1 MPRFTSLAL
10 TALLALAAGCAT
22 LSKGDIK
29 RQTESQNTT
38 LDAVRAGSDT
48 ADRAARTQSEST
60 AAIIEATGR
69 ARAEETRA
77 AAELA
82 REQQKLEEIRARNA
96 EREQRAQQ
104 LRAQIEQAEREDSE
118 ADRELARLERKAR
131 AMQKLKARAEARWV
145 NCFTDVILTL
155 PKGDK
160 GIREKDIPW
169 GFDIREGEA
178 YVTEGESIR
187 LSEIGAIYIVK
198 RSEKYPGFVAF
209 RGQEVTICPKKNMLS
224 LYSLSDIQEIELR
237 EDASRYFH
245 RFTRLDR

>member
-82 REQQKLEEIRARNA
+82 REQQKLEEVRARNA

-104 LRAQIEQAEREDSE
+104 LRAEIEQAEREDSE

-131 AMQKLKARAEARWV
+131 AMEKLKADSKAKWA
-145 NCFTDVILTL
+145 NCFTDVVLTG
-155 PKGDK
+155 GDL
-160 GIREKDIPW
+160 
-169 GFDIREGEA
+169 GEP
-178 YVTEGESIR
+178 GGSIE
-187 LSEIGAIYIVK
+187 LAETGAIYIVK
-198 RSEKYPGFVAF
+198 TKQFYGTSVG
-209 RGQEVTICPKKNMLS
+209 RGSEVTVCPKRNMITNHS
-224 LYSLSDIQEIELR
+224 LYEIKEWDLR
-237 EDASRYFH
+237 EDASQYFG
-245 RFTRLDR
+245 RFKHLDQ

>member
-96 EREQRAQQ
+96 EREQRASK

-131 AMQKLKARAEARWV
+131 AMQKLQARTEAKWA
-145 NCFTDVILTL
+145 NCFTDIVLTGGNFYQGTSL
-155 PKGDK
+155 
-160 GIREKDIPW
+160 ELA
-169 GFDIREGEA
+169 E
-178 YVTEGESIR
+178 T
-187 LSEIGAIYIVK
+187 GAIYIVK
-198 RSEKYPGFVAF
+198 SPSRDPSGLIPGMYTPGAS
-209 RGQEVTICPKKNMLS
+209 RGAEVTICPKRNMISELPLS
-224 LYSLSDIQEIELR
+224 NVKQRDLR
-237 EDASRYFH
+237 GDASGYFA
-245 RFTRLDR
+245 RFQRLDQ

>member
-10 TALLALAAGCAT
+10 AALLALTASCAT

-104 LRAQIEQAEREDSE
+104 LRAEIEQAEREDSE

-131 AMQKLKARAEARWV
+131 AVQKLKADSKAKWA
-145 NCFTDVILTL
+145 NCFTDVVLTGRL
-155 PKGDK
+155 KIKAGASIELAET
-160 GIREKDIPW
+160 GEIFIVS
-169 GFDIREGEA
+169 GFGTYMPNNNYANRGGEM
-178 YVTEGESIR
+178 
-187 LSEIGAIYIVK
+187 
-198 RSEKYPGFVAF
+198 
-209 RGQEVTICPKKNMLS
+209 TICPKKNMISPLS
-224 LYSLSDIQEIELR
+224 LSSIKDKDLHG
-237 EDASRYFH
+237 DASIYFA
-245 RFTRLDR
+245 RFKRLDQ

>member
-1 MPRFTSLAL
+1 MPRLTCLAL
-10 TALLALAAGCAT
+10 TALLALTAGCAS

-77 AAELA
+77 ATELA

-96 EREQRAQQ
+96 EREERAQK
-104 LRAQIEQAEREDSE
+104 LRAEIEQAEREDSE

-131 AMQKLKARAEARWV
+131 AMQKLKDRSKAKWA
-145 NCFTDVILTL
+145 NCFTDVVITAPEGWVDRGETMELAETGVILIL
-155 PKGDK
+155 AEPRRGDFQF
-160 GIREKDIPW
+160 GRGREATVCPNKNMISVL
-169 GFDIREGEA
+169 G
-178 YVTEGESIR
+178 
-187 LSEIGAIYIVK
+187 LSEIK
-198 RSEKYPGFVAF
+198 ELDL
-209 RGQEVTICPKKNMLS
+209 RG
-224 LYSLSDIQEIELR
+224 
-237 EDASRYFH
+237 DASLLFG
-245 RFTRLDR
+245 RFKRVDQ

>member
-1 MPRFTSLAL
+1 MPRFTSLVLA
-10 TALLALAAGCAT
+10 ALLALTAGCAT

-82 REQQKLEEIRARNA
+82 REQQKLEEVRARNA

-104 LRAQIEQAEREDSE
+104 LRAEIEQAEREDSE

-131 AMQKLKARAEARWV
+131 AMEKLKADSKAKWA
-145 NCFTDVILTL
+145 NCFTDVVLTG
-155 PKGDK
+155 GD
-160 GIREKDIPW
+160 
-169 GFDIREGEA
+169 FGEP
-178 YVTEGESIR
+178 GGSIE
-187 LSEIGAIYIVK
+187 LAETGAIYIVK
-198 RSEKYPGFVAF
+198 TQKQSYAF
-209 RGQEVTICPKKNMLS
+209 PHSTSVGRGWEVTVCPKRNMITNHS
-224 LYSLSDIQEIELR
+224 LYEIKEWDLR
-237 EDASRYFH
+237 EDASQYFG
-245 RFTRLDR
+245 RFKHLDQ

>member
-1 MPRFTSLAL
+1 MPRFTLFAL
-10 TALLALAAGCAT
+10 TALLALTASCAT

-82 REQQKLEEIRARNA
+82 REQQKLEEVRARNA
-96 EREQRAQQ
+96 ERDQRAQE

-131 AMQKLKARAEARWV
+131 AMKKLKDRAEARWG
-145 NCFTDVILTL
+145 NCFTDVVLRE
-155 PKGDK
+155 PDGGDQYA
-160 GIREKDIPW
+160 ET
-169 GFDIREGEA
+169 GE
-178 YVTEGESIR
+178 TME
-187 LSEIGAIYIVK
+187 LSETGEIYIVAK
-198 RSEKYPGFVAF
+198 SNWGSLPFYRGSEAL
-209 RGQEVTICPKKNMLS
+209 ICPKKNMISSRELS
-224 LYSLSDIQEIELR
+224 EIKERDLK
-237 EDASRYFH
+237 EDASQYFG
-245 RFTRLDR
+245 RFQRLDQ

>member
-10 TALLALAAGCAT
+10 TALLALAASCAT

-82 REQQKLEEIRARNA
+82 REQQKLEEVRARNA
-96 EREQRAQQ
+96 EREQRTQQ
-104 LRAQIEQAEREDSE
+104 LRAQIEQAEQEDSE

-131 AMQKLKARAEARWV
+131 AMQKMKARAEARWGS
-145 NCFTDVILTL
+145 CFTDVVLTE
-155 PKGDK
+155 PAD
-160 GIREKDIPW
+160 RHDDDYAET
-169 GFDIREGEA
+169 GE
-178 YVTEGESIR
+178 TME
-187 LSEIGAIYIVK
+187 LSETGKIYIVAIP
-198 RSEKYPGFVAF
+198 RAPYSHDFPRGSEAL
-209 RGQEVTICPKKNMLS
+209 ICPKKNMLS
-224 LYSLSDIQEIELR
+224 SRKLSWIKERDLQ
-237 EDASRYFH
+237 EDASRYFG
-245 RFTRLDR
+245 RFQRLDQ